1 MSILLAGLFSL
12 AAFAFVLTTSV
23 TSSASYTMHIGS
35 RTPPAEADCIQT
47 GGFRTDQEKLLKIYK
62 CPS

>member
-1 MSILLAGLFSL
+1 MSVLLAALFSL

-23 TSSASYTMHIGS
+23 MSSASYTTHIGS

-47 GGFRTDQEKLLKIYK
+47 GEFRTEQDKLLKFYK
-62 CPS
+62 CQT

>member
-1 MSILLAGLFSL
+1 MSVLLAALFSL

-23 TSSASYTMHIGS
+23 TSTTSYTTHIGS

-47 GGFRTDQEKLLKIYK
+47 GEFRTEQDKLLTTYK
-62 CPS
+62 CPT

>member
-1 MSILLAGLFSL
+1 MSVLLAALFSL

-23 TSSASYTMHIGS
+23 MSSASYTTHIGS

-47 GGFRTDQEKLLKIYK
+47 GEFRKEQDKLLKIYK
-62 CPS
+62 CPT

>member
-1 MSILLAGLFSL
+1 MSILLAALFSL

-23 TSSASYTMHIGS
+23 MSSASYTTHIGS

-47 GGFRTDQEKLLKIYK
+47 GELRTERDKLLKIYK
-62 CPS
+62 CPT